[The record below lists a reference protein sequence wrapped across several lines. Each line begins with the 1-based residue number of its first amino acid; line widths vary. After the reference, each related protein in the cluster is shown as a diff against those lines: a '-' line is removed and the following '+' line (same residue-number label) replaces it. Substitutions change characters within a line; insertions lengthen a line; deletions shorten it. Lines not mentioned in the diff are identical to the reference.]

1 LLQKEA
7 ATLVEFVVQIDL
19 NQSKENPVEHI
30 FIDTG
35 TIPPH
40 VNVKD
45 MSMEAAMKE
54 RIASIQLK
62 IVSRPVSKMMFVSW
76 TLMVESV
83 ISSMKPNGFSTR
95 PHSFV
100 NPSNTE
106 AVSAMKI
113 ISHLKTYVKQNV

>member
-1 LLQKEA
+1 LQKEA

-62 IVSRPVSKMMFVSW
+62 IVSRPVSKVC
-76 TLMVESV
+76 
-83 ISSMKPNGFSTR
+83 
-95 PHSFV
+95 
-100 NPSNTE
+100 
-106 AVSAMKI
+106 AMI
-113 ISHLKTYVKQNV
+113 